1 MAEIGAVGEFDLI
14 SRLAAAAGTPP
25 PPEGPGDDA
34 ALVAAPGGRIL
45 ATTDLLIE
53 GTHFRRDWS
62 EPYDI
67 GRKAAAQNLADIA
80 AMGARPTVLLVGL
93 GTAADFPLAD
103 FDAIAAGIRDECA
116 VAGAALVGGDLVRAP
131 QLVVSGTALGV
142 LDGQGEPVLR
152 SGARAGDLVGVMGR
166 LGWAAAGLRLLQSGT
181 REGALVDAHRRPRPP
196 YAAGP
201 LLAAAGV
208 TAMCDVSD
216 GLVSDAG
223 HLAKA
228 SGVTI
233 ELELASVRGISASD
247 MSAAGIS
254 EAELLHGGEDHA
266 LLFTFPAGVASSALP
281 AGVSVIGRVGALNHG
296 ELPGVRVDGQ
306 PTVPR
311 GFLHF
316 GAEPNSGCGG
326 GAE

>member
-14 SRLAAAAGTPP
+14 SRLATAAGTPA

-34 ALVAAPGGRIL
+34 ALVAAPGGRVL

-62 EPYDI
+62 APYDI

-80 AMGARPTVLLVGL
+80 AMGARPTVLLIGL
-93 GTAADFPLAD
+93 GAPADLPVDD
-103 FDAIAAGIRDECA
+103 FDALAAGIRDECA
-116 VAGAALVGGDLVRAP
+116 VAGAVLVGGDLVRAP
-131 QLVVSGTALGV
+131 LLVISGSALGV
-142 LDGQGEPVLR
+142 VDGGGPVLR
-152 SGARAGDLVGVMGR
+152 SGARTGDLVGVIGR
-166 LGWAAAGLRLLQSGT
+166 LGWAAAGLRLLQAGL
-181 REGALVDAHRRPRPP
+181 REGALVDAHRRPQPP

-201 LLAAAGV
+201 LLAAAGA

-233 ELELASVRGISASD
+233 DLQLAALRALCAPDIAASGILEN
-247 MSAAGIS
+247 
-254 EAELLHGGEDHA
+254 ELLHGGEDHA
-266 LLFTFPAGVASSALP
+266 LLFTFPAGVTAALP
-281 AGVSVIGRVGALNHG
+281 EGVAVIGTVSAVGAG
-296 ELPGVRVDGQ
+296 ESPGVRLDGR
-306 PTVPR
+306 PATAA
-311 GFLHF
+311 GFRHF
-316 GAEPNSGCGG
+316 AG
-326 GAE
+326 